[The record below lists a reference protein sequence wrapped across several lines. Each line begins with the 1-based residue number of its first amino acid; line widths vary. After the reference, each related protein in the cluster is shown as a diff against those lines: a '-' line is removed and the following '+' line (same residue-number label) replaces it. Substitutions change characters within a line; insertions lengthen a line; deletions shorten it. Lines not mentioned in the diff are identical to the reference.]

1 MGISLP
7 YWLFILLCIFAVVGV
22 IDRIF
27 APSVRWF
34 FRRRMNKAIVKL
46 NTKLATHIQPFKLTR
61 KQTLVDQLMYDP
73 QIIKAAEKIAKEDD
87 TPIAVVMERAERYA
101 REIVPSF
108 SPLTYFGI
116 GTRFSK
122 LVSMFV
128 YRVRLGFLDDENLS
142 KIDPDASVIFVMNH
156 RSNMDYILVTHLASA
171 RTTLSYAVGEWANV
185 WGLRSII
192 RAMGA
197 YFIRRKSNNEL
208 YRKVLARY
216 VAKATSEGVP
226 QAVFPEGGLSRDGK
240 LAPAKLGLFSYMLS
254 DYNSNTSRDI
264 VFVPVGINYDRVVE
278 DRILTRKLEQEYSG
292 RDFSVNASK
301 TLGFAGT
308 LLWRRLTG
316 KLFRYGYACVSFG
329 KPVSIKDYLKKN
341 RIIYENLN
349 EQKRFKLIATLGDEL
364 LEKVGEVVPV
374 LPVALV
380 ASVFANTRKKSLSDI
395 ELKSKVFELA
405 SDFEQRGVHVH
416 IPRDDLDYALN
427 AGKRMLLMRHIIEEQ
442 DGAYKVNTDEKIL
455 LHYYANSIAHLI
467 KK

>member
-1 MGISLP
+1 MGVSLP
-7 YWLFILLCIFAVVGV
+7 YWLFLLLCVFAAIGIV
-22 IDRIF
+22 DRIF

-34 FRRRMNKAIVKL
+34 FRRRMNRAINKL
-46 NTKLATHIQPFKLTR
+46 NTRLATRIQPFKLTR
-61 KQTLVDQLMYDP
+61 KQTLVDQLMYDG
-73 QIIKAAEKIAKEDD
+73 QIIKAAEKIAEEDG

-128 YRVRLGFLDDENLS
+128 YRVRLGFLDETNLS

-171 RTTLSYAVGEWANV
+171 RTTLSYAVGEWANI

-197 YFIRRKSNNEL
+197 YFIRRSSNNEL

-216 VAKATSEGVP
+216 VSKATSEGVP

-254 DYNSNTSRDI
+254 DYNSNNGRDI
-264 VFVPVGINYDRVVE
+264 VFIPVGINYDRVIE
-278 DRILTRKLEQEYSG
+278 DRILTRKLEQEYTG
-292 RDFSVNASK
+292 RDFSPSLSK
-301 TLGFAGT
+301 SLSFAGA
-308 LLWRRLTG
+308 LIWRRILG

-329 KPVSIKDYLKKN
+329 EPVSIKDYLQKK
-341 RIIYENLN
+341 RVIFENLN
-349 EQKRFKLIATLGDEL
+349 EEKRFKLISQLGDDL
-364 LEKVGEVVPV
+364 LTRVGHVVPV

-380 ASVFANTRKKSLSDI
+380 ASVFANTRKKSFTDL

-405 SDFEQRGVHVH
+405 SDFEKRGVHVH
-416 IPRDDLDYALN
+416 IPRDDMDYAFN
-427 AGKRMLLMRHIIEEQ
+427 AGKRMLLLRRIITEN
-442 DGAYKVNTDEKIL
+442 DGTYKANPEEKIL
-455 LHYYANSIAHLI
+455 LQYYANSIAHLI
-467 KK
+467 KQ